1 MELRQKAFFS
11 ERWSLGPV
19 RRVAHWRG
27 FGTGAWKCTGA
38 ICGTVTAFLILIPDH
53 PIPGG
58 CTLIA
63 ALGLPR
69 HLSRAGPPSLT
80 DLLTDWQFALLSKH
94 FTLTFLGGLTHS
106 RSPWSCFRGSNFRRF
121 SFSLLAVISFSISSA
136 SGNSEIKRIE
146 LEWIEP
152 NQTIIVDQV
161 HSTSRNWATSSAIV
175 MAALK
180 VIVQNGSM
188 DHSHSWLGHG
198 CFHRLA
204 FREIGVGG
212 HSKVSME
219 FGLERGLTCSVSQK
233 RTRSFCTQTNL
244 WHLKLLSVFEDHF

>member
-1 MELRQKAFFS
+1 LTWLWYWSMEMHWSDLRNCD
-11 ERWSLGPV
+11 
-19 RRVAHWRG
+19 RVSDLDPRS
-27 FGTGAWKCTGA
+27 
-38 ICGTVTAFLILIPDH
+38 PD
-53 PIPGG
+53 PRG

-146 LEWIEP
+146 LDWIEP
-152 NQTIIVDQV
+152 NQQTIIVDQV

-198 CFHRLA
+198 CFS
-204 FREIGVGG
+204 IGWLSEKSGWV
-212 HSKVSME
+212 V
-219 FGLERGLTCSVSQK
+219 
-233 RTRSFCTQTNL
+233 TQRCQWNSSWKGDWPAVFL
-244 WHLKLLSVFEDHF
+244 KNALDHFVLKLIYDILSC